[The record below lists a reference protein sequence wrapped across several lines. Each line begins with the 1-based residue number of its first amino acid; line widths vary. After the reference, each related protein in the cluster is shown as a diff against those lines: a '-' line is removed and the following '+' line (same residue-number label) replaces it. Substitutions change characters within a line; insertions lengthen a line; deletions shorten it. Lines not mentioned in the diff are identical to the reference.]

1 MTLRS
6 RGPSKSRGKS
16 KLLYLHYH
24 NATKRGRMVI
34 YLNGLLTITSCN
46 AFIKW
51 SRKVTGQAKSCFHCQ
66 CLWPPMLA
74 GC

>member
-46 AFIKW
+46 AFISGLVK
-51 SRKVTGQAKSCFHCQ
+51 SRDKQNHVSTASVYGHQ
-66 CLWPPMLA
+66 C
-74 GC
+74 